1 MATALSG
8 LNSVPAL
15 GSLNP
20 SMLGA
25 AGLSS
30 LTTNLLQNGLAGASD
45 LQTLMNQ
52 NTSNLLAQNQ
62 QLSALQNAGMYIYF
76 QFWICLYQLIC
87 VVTDRT
93 F

>member
-8 LNSVPAL
+8 LNSVPTL

-20 SMLGA
+20 SVLNA
-25 AGLSS
+25 AGLST

-52 NTSNLLAQNQ
+52 NTSNLLAQSQ
-62 QLSALQNAGMYIYF
+62 QLSALQNAGKYA
-76 QFWICLYQLIC
+76 
-87 VVTDRT
+87 
-93 F
+93 